1 MVGSLGRTQGRLD
14 NPIMTYDPVRDTHIE
29 KSYLDELVQINVRI
43 PLRLRIRIDKVA
55 EYAKRPRKERPESTY
70 NWPSTVQGVVQ
81 EALEEYLSSHIIRE
95 KSGPKEKPPAD
106 LSKIQPKLPTEE
118 EDVEGPSH
126 PYRSARKPQKEE

>member
-1 MVGSLGRTQGRLD
+1 
-14 NPIMTYDPVRDTHIE
+14 MTYDPVRDTHIE

-81 EALEEYLSSHIIRE
+81 EALEEYLARHIVKE
-95 KSGPKEKPPAD
+95 KSGPKPKPPAD
-106 LSKIQPKLPTEE
+106 LSKVKPKSENESEKTDP
-118 EDVEGPSH
+118 PKH
-126 PYRSARKPQKEE
+126 PYRGGK